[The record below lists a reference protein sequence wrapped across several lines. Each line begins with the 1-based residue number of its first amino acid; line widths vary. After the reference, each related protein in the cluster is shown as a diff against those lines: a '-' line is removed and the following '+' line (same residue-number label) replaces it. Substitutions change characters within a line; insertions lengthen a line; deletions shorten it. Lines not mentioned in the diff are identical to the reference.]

1 MDAQRPTAQS
11 IAIRGDRIV
20 WVGSNDRSE
29 WRGVRSEI
37 GTGHG
42 SLSSFFSI
50 HSSTRVIDCGG
61 GTLIPGFHD
70 AHAHLLA
77 YASSLDAVD
86 CRPSQVSSIA
96 DIEREVA
103 SRAARTP
110 RGKWVSAWGYDPASL
125 AERRHPTRWEL
136 DRAAPDHPVRLSHRS
151 GHACVLNS
159 LAMERVG
166 IVDNTDEPPG
176 ATIARDLDTGNPNG
190 LLMEMEGFLDGRIP
204 RPSTAELSASVERA
218 ALKLLS
224 LGVTSVQDA
233 THNNSIDRWNLFQ
246 RLSGLGA
253 YLPRITL
260 MPGAGHVADFA
271 DAGLG
276 FGSGPRVASGELIVD
291 SGLHSPLPTAHYPLR
306 VGHAKLMVTASSG
319 APTLSFAELKAAI
332 DRCVSLGFPVA
343 VHAVEADVVRAAA
356 RAFAEARRL
365 PASFPKHRIEHCS
378 EAPPD
383 ALELI
388 AENGA
393 VVVTQPGFIR
403 YQGDRYL
410 DEVSPAMQPYLYR
423 AASLAE
429 RGVRVAFS
437 SDAPVSEP
445 NPMPALHAAV
455 TRRTE
460 SGNVVGGH
468 EAMDLDAAL
477 RSYTLEPA
485 RATGEEGRLGRL
497 TAGSVADLALFEEDL
512 LDVAP
517 ETLPGIRPV
526 MTVLGGQIV
535 WES

>member
-1 MDAQRPTAQS
+1 MDARQPAARSVAV
-11 IAIRGDRIV
+11 RGDRIV
-20 WVGSNDRSE
+20 WVGSDSE
-29 WRGVRSEI
+29 SRTLVGP
-37 GTGHG
+37 GA
-42 SLSSFFSI
+42 
-50 HSSTRVIDCGG
+50 RVIDCGG

-70 AHAHLLA
+70 AHIHLLA

-86 CRPSQVSSIA
+86 CRPGQVSSIA
-96 DIEREVA
+96 DIERQIA
-103 SRAARTP
+103 SRAERTP
-110 RGKWVSAWGYDPASL
+110 RGEWLSARGYDPASL

-136 DRAAPDHPVRLSHRS
+136 DRAAPDHPVRLNHRS

-166 IVDNTDEPPG
+166 IADNTDEPPG
-176 ATIARDLDTGNPNG
+176 ATIARDLDTGSPNG
-190 LLMEMEGFLDGRIP
+190 LLLEMEDYLDGRIP
-204 RPSTAELSASVERA
+204 RPSPAELSASVERA

-233 THNNSIDRWNLFQ
+233 THNNSIDRWSLFQ
-246 RLSGLGA
+246 RLSGHVGP
-253 YLPRITL
+253 LPRITL
-260 MPGAGHVADFA
+260 MPGAGHVADFE

-276 FGSGPRVASGELIVD
+276 FGSGDDR
-291 SGLHSPLPTAHYPLR
+291 LR

-319 APTLSFAELKAAI
+319 NITPSLAGLKATV
-332 DRCVSLGFPVA
+332 DECSSRGFPVA
-343 VHAVEADVVRAAA
+343 VHAVEADVVRAV
-356 RAFAEARRL
+356 AEAFGEAGPL
-365 PASFPKHRIEHCS
+365 PASCPKHRIEHCS

-383 ALELI
+383 VLESVV
-388 AENGA
+388 ECGA
-393 VVVTQPGFIR
+393 AVVTQPGFVR

-410 DEVSPAMQPYLYR
+410 DEVSPAMRPYLYR

-445 NPMPALHAAV
+445 EPIPALHAAI

-460 SGNVVGGH
+460 SGNLVGRH
-468 EAMDLDAAL
+468 EAMGLDAVL

-485 RATGEEGRLGRL
+485 RVTGVEDRLGTL
-497 TAGSVADLALFEEDL
+497 APGSLADMALFEEDL
-512 LDVAP
+512 MEVET
-517 ETLPGIRPV
+517 ETLLGIQPV